1 MDTGICMAESLCCPP
16 ETINIANQLYTNI
29 KLKVFLKKDLST
41 HRHREEFGCQ
51 GGGGKGEKRIGSL
64 GTVGYKL
71 LCTGWINKVLLFS
84 TGSCIQYPMINHN
97 GEYERECIHIYM
109 RITESLAAQWM
120 LTTL

>member
-1 MDTGICMAESLCCPP
+1 M
-16 ETINIANQLYTNI
+16 Y
-29 KLKVFLKKDLST
+29 LKKDLST

-84 TGSCIQYPMINHN
+84 TGSCIQYPIITYHGQESEKEEILEN
-97 GEYERECIHIYM
+97 GIET
-109 RITESLAAQWM
+109 RIISYIK
-120 LTTL
+120 